1 MTQLRTLLPFSM
13 LRVCVHYLY
22 VVHWG
27 LIELS
32 ALYKNDEWAEA

>member
-32 ALYKNDEWAEA
+32 AAGVVKNVKYQ